1 MAIYVLLIFSLQ
13 FKEVNLGLAGSG
25 AWDEMWTKKLVCFGL
40 IRMITDPFF
49 YIYRFVSPLLVLL
62 TSVVFSYEHET
73 GILRSLMLKPVKK
86 TTVFLA
92 KLAYLIIT
100 AMLIFIV
107 SSTIYLVQLEPKA
120 FNDILSV
127 PEMLPSMIIVNLHYF
142 TMFLTI
148 ISLST
153 FLSIIIK
160 RTSISAGISIAIL
173 YMLEYIETVATS
185 LRTTLPPWSIDST
198 LIVNVS
204 NIFWSQPLVFGA
216 VLNVILAS
224 FILLALSWLV
234 FGRMTEY
241 E

>member
-1 MAIYVLLIFSLQ
+1 
-13 FKEVNLGLAGSG
+13 
-25 AWDEMWTKKLVCFGL
+25 
-40 IRMITDPFF
+40 MITDPFI

-62 TSVVFSYEHET
+62 ASMVFSYEHET

-100 AMLIFIV
+100 ATMVFIV
-107 SSTIYLVQLEPKA
+107 GSTIYLVLLEPKA
-120 FNDILSV
+120 FIDALSV
-127 PEMLPSMIIVNLHYF
+127 PEMLSSMVIVNLHYF
-142 TMFLTI
+142 TMFLVI
-148 ISLST
+148 ISLAA

-173 YMLEYIETVATS
+173 YMLEYVETVATS
-185 LRTTLPPWSIDST
+185 LRTTLPPWSINST
-198 LIVNVS
+198 LIVDVS

-216 VLNVILAS
+216 TMNVILAS
-224 FILLALSWLV
+224 FILLALSWLI

>member
-1 MAIYVLLIFSLQ
+1 
-13 FKEVNLGLAGSG
+13 
-25 AWDEMWTKKLVCFGL
+25 
-40 IRMITDPFF
+40 MITDPFI

-62 TSVVFSYEHET
+62 ASMVFSYEHET

-100 AMLIFIV
+100 ATMVFIV
-107 SSTIYLVQLEPKA
+107 GSTIYLVLLEPTA
-120 FNDILSV
+120 FIDALSV
-127 PEMLPSMIIVNLHYF
+127 PEMLSSMVIVNLHYF
-142 TMFLTI
+142 TMFLVI
-148 ISLST
+148 ISLAA

-173 YMLEYIETVATS
+173 YMLEYVETVATS
-185 LRTTLPPWSIDST
+185 LRTTLPPWSINST
-198 LIVNVS
+198 LIVDVS

-216 VLNVILAS
+216 TMNVILAS
-224 FILLALSWLV
+224 FILLALSWLI

>member
-1 MAIYVLLIFSLQ
+1 MFSLQ
-13 FKEVNLGLAGSG
+13 FSVVNLGLASTGTG
-25 AWDEMWTKKLVCFGL
+25 VETEAKKLICLGL
-40 IRMITDPFF
+40 IRMITDPFI

-62 TSVVFSYEHET
+62 ASMVFSYEHET

-100 AMLIFIV
+100 ATMVFIV
-107 SSTIYLVQLEPKA
+107 GSTIYLVLLEPTA
-120 FNDILSV
+120 FIDALSV
-127 PEMLPSMIIVNLHYF
+127 PEMLSSMVIVNLHYF
-142 TMFLTI
+142 TMFLVI
-148 ISLST
+148 ISLAA

-173 YMLEYIETVATS
+173 YMLEYVETVATS
-185 LRTTLPPWSIDST
+185 LRTTLPPWSINST
-198 LIVNVS
+198 LIVDVS

-216 VLNVILAS
+216 TMNVILAS
-224 FILLALSWLV
+224 FILLALSWLI